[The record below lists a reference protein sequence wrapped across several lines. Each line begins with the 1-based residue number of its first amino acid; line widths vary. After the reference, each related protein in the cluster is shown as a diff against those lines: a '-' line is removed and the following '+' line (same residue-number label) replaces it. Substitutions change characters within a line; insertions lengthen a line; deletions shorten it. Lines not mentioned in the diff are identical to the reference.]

1 MTSDLPLPQ
10 KSLNTP
16 LARLIAEQIQEAGPI
31 SFRDFMELALYHPE
45 LGYYNRSH
53 TRLGKAGDFYT
64 SSHVGPLFGWTIGR
78 AIEKL
83 LAAGE
88 NSAAGGPRGS
98 KRPRKPL
105 LIVEFGAGE
114 GFLAKDV
121 LEYFQHLSPSLF
133 ERVQY
138 VIVEQS
144 PALRRAQTRLFDQNP
159 DLQKRVRWCT
169 ADELEPFS
177 GVVLANEFAD
187 ALPFHRVVLTD
198 DGYREIFVDLREGGF
213 VEKLGMISS
222 PRVDALIHEVEVEFE
237 ESWDSPWPVGQQAEI
252 SIDAADWIG
261 SLSERMERG
270 RVVIIDYGDKAGK
283 LYSYP
288 PSQGTVRAFY
298 QHRVSNRYYEHV
310 GEQDLTADVNF
321 SLLLK
326 AAVGHGFEEPELS
339 TQAEFLLEN
348 EILKVVEDR
357 EGALHLPQEE
367 ARNARRQILNLTLP
381 EMMGTRF
388 KVLTLRR
395 GI

>member
-1 MTSDLPLPQ
+1 MTSDFPLPQ
-10 KSLNTP
+10 ESLDTP

-31 SFRDFMELALYHPE
+31 AFRDFVELALYHPE

-53 TRLGKAGDFYT
+53 TTLGKSGDFYT
-64 SSHVGPLFGWTIGR
+64 SSHVSPIFGWTIGR

-83 LAAGE
+83 LTAAE
-88 NSAAGGPRGS
+88 DSATEGQRGS
-98 KRPRKPL
+98 KRTRRSVPL
-105 LIVEFGAGE
+105 VEFGAGE

-121 LEYFQHLSPSLF
+121 LEYFRHQNPTLF

-144 PALRRAQTRLFDQNP
+144 PALRRAQTRLFDQYA
-159 DLQKRVRWCT
+159 DLQKHVRWCT

-177 GVVLANEFAD
+177 GVVLANEFVD
-187 ALPFHRVVLTD
+187 ALPFHRVVLTE
-198 DGYREIFVDLREGGF
+198 DGYREIFVDVNEGGF
-213 VEKLGMISS
+213 VEKFGMLSS

-252 SIDAADWIG
+252 STDAVDWIA
-261 SLSERMERG
+261 SLSGRMERG
-270 RVVIIDYGDKAGK
+270 RVIIIDYGDRGGR
-283 LYSYP
+283 LYHQH
-288 PSQGTVRAFY
+288 PSQGTVRAFF
-298 QHRVSNRYYEHV
+298 QHQISDRYYEHV

-326 AAVGHGFEEPELS
+326 AALGHGFEDPELT

-357 EGALHLPQEE
+357 ERALHLSSED

-388 KVLTLRR
+388 KVLTMKK
-395 GI
+395 

>member
-31 SFRDFMELALYHPE
+31 TFRDFVELALYHPE

-53 TRLGKAGDFYT
+53 TRLGKSGDFYT
-64 SSHVGPLFGWTIGR
+64 SSHVGPIFGWTIGR

-88 NSAAGGPRGS
+88 DSASGGQRGS
-98 KRPRKPL
+98 KRPRQSV

-121 LEYFQHLSPSLF
+121 LEYFRHLNPSFF
-133 ERVQY
+133 ERIQY

-144 PALRRAQTRLFDQNP
+144 PALRRAQARLFDQHP
-159 DLQKRVRWCT
+159 DLQKRVRWCNV
-169 ADELEPFS
+169 DDLEPFS
-177 GVVLANEFAD
+177 GVVLANEFVD
-187 ALPFHRVVLTD
+187 ALPFHRVALTD
-198 DGYREIFVDLREGGF
+198 DGYEEIFVDMSEGGF

-222 PRVDALIHEVEVEFE
+222 PRVDALIHEVEVEFD
-237 ESWDSPWPVGQQAEI
+237 ESWDGPWPVGQQMEI
-252 SIDAADWIG
+252 SIDALDWIG
-261 SLSERMERG
+261 SLAERMERG
-270 RVVIIDYGDKAGK
+270 RVIIIDYGDTAGK
-283 LYSYP
+283 LYGRDLTE
-288 PSQGTVRAFY
+288 GTVRAFF
-298 QHRVSNRYYEHV
+298 QHQISDRYYEHV

-326 AAVGHGFEEPELS
+326 AAIEYGFEDPEFT
-339 TQAEFLLEN
+339 TQADFLLEN
-348 EILKVVEDR
+348 EVLKVVEDR
-357 EGALHLPQEE
+357 ERILHLSSGE

-381 EMMGTRF
+381 ETMGTRF
-388 KVLTLRR
+388 KVLTLKR
-395 GI
+395 